1 MQTSDAFPLTTAPA
15 HKDRLSC
22 LGEIALYAAVFLLTT
37 LRFLIVKPLYSVER
51 DGVVAQAITACVIGG
66 VAFVGIFLALEK
78 KLTARRFAVLVLV
91 AGLALRIGYMLYTP
105 ASARQHDTFTKN
117 FDGHET
123 YAWTIFSTGKLPSS
137 NAYQFYHPPL
147 NALLQAG
154 FMHFMEGLSNSLSRL
169 LPFGEYFP
177 EKFLAGCP
185 EYIEAER
192 YFLYSSCQ
200 ILSVLYSFVACVTM
214 LKILRLFDIRGKGAM
229 LISAFVTLYPR
240 NIQFSGMLNN
250 DGVSYMFAILA
261 LYFALKWW
269 KRDKGFGNILACGL
283 CVGLGM
289 MSKLS
294 SATVCLPIAGIFV
307 WEFVGSVKKNG
318 EALSL
323 QKLFAEYGVFLLV
336 CAPLGLWFQVYA
348 KLRFDQ
354 PFGFVF
360 SNLNSKLYTGDHSFF
375 SRFFIAFDWKE
386 YFGSL
391 WCRPFEGNYNLFNY
405 ALRSSIFG
413 EFSYWQGEGFAV
425 AATVLA
431 FLSAFLLFAALIRA
445 LYLIF
450 RYDRKDELRRRERKK
465 SARDVFFTFLLVQ
478 SQALSEIYFYI
489 SMPYGCTMDFRYIMP
504 MILGMGLTLWLVE
517 RRLTRE
523 GDVLSVTLGRL
534 TAVSTSAFLVFSSL
548 FYMTCI

>member
-37 LRFLIVKPLYSVER
+37 LLFLIVKPLYSVER

-117 FDGHET
+117 FDGHEA

-229 LISAFVTLYPR
+229 LISAFVTLYP
-240 NIQFSGMLNN
+240 
-250 DGVSYMFAILA
+250 
-261 LYFALKWW
+261 
-269 KRDKGFGNILACGL
+269 
-283 CVGLGM
+283 
-289 MSKLS
+289 
-294 SATVCLPIAGIFV
+294 
-307 WEFVGSVKKNG
+307 
-318 EALSL
+318 
-323 QKLFAEYGVFLLV
+323 
-336 CAPLGLWFQVYA
+336 
-348 KLRFDQ
+348 
-354 PFGFVF
+354 
-360 SNLNSKLYTGDHSFF
+360 
-375 SRFFIAFDWKE
+375 
-386 YFGSL
+386 
-391 WCRPFEGNYNLFNY
+391 
-405 ALRSSIFG
+405 
-413 EFSYWQGEGFAV
+413 
-425 AATVLA
+425 
-431 FLSAFLLFAALIRA
+431 
-445 LYLIF
+445 
-450 RYDRKDELRRRERKK
+450 
-465 SARDVFFTFLLVQ
+465 
-478 SQALSEIYFYI
+478 
-489 SMPYGCTMDFRYIMP
+489 
-504 MILGMGLTLWLVE
+504 
-517 RRLTRE
+517 
-523 GDVLSVTLGRL
+523 
-534 TAVSTSAFLVFSSL
+534 
-548 FYMTCI
+548 